1 MIFYNY
7 NKQGNM
13 NNKGL
18 HNIVEASLIAAV
30 YAAAT
35 LLCNLV
41 LPGVSW
47 GPVQIRISE
56 ALCSVALLTPAAVP
70 GLTIGCVI
78 ANALNT
84 IISGTGALGLLDVVF
99 GSCATFLGA
108 LFCWKLRE
116 RGNVALLAFVATN
129 AIIVPAYLPILLQ
142 FSGYYTIP
150 FTSISLDGMWIWMY
164 LFGLVSLTIS
174 ETLVLYILGIPIKN
188 ALRSHVTSNQITS
201 GAS

>member
-1 MIFYNY
+1 MKTNF
-7 NKQGNM
+7 
-13 NNKGL
+13 NN
-18 HNIVEASLIAAV
+18 ITQAALIAAV

-41 LPGVSW
+41 LPGISW

-56 ALCSVALLTPAAVP
+56 ALCSVAMLTPAAIP

-99 GSCATFLGA
+99 GSSATFLGA

-116 RGNVALLAFVATN
+116 KGIVALFSFVLTN

-150 FTSISLDGMWIWMY
+150 FTDISLDGMWIWMY
-164 LFGLVSLTIS
+164 IFGVISLTIS
-174 ETLVLYILGIPIKN
+174 ESLVLYILGAPIKN
-188 ALRSHVTSNQITS
+188 ALKSYISSEQS
-201 GAS
+201 LAY